1 MTSDRQE
8 LDPKHWLQFD
18 SKNREFYG
26 IPKFGDAGQKEYVL
40 VAEDRE
46 GLGASDALVV
56 VVSPPSQRE
65 YNMLFEIHLGMAYEE
80 FNSSAVQ
87 RRFVERL
94 LQVFNDPQTSN
105 LQIRAIRKI
114 HSTGRTHI
122 SFYNT
127 TLHRPHHVCPTE
139 QIEALRNILTYPH
152 DGKVRPQVNEII
164 GNDFEVTRVN
174 FISVGA
180 CSKHDTYQAVVP
192 IKPDDTKGASF
203 KDDYLL
209 TFALPAIIIVAMLLL
224 ACIIACFL
232 HRRRMSGKMELGM
245 GKSSDH
251 LT

>member
-1 MTSDRQE
+1 MRLLTSDRQE

-26 IPKFGDAGQKEYVL
+26 IPKFGDAGQNEYVL

-46 GLGASDALVV
+46 GLSASDALVV
-56 VVSPPSQRE
+56 VVGNPPHRE

-87 RRFVERL
+87 RRFIDRL
-94 LQVFNDPQTSN
+94 LQIFNDPQISN
-105 LQIRAIRKI
+105 IQIRAIRKV
-114 HSTGRTHI
+114 HSSGKTHI

-127 TLHRPHHVCPTE
+127 TLHRPHHVCPSE

-164 GNDFEVTRVN
+164 GTEFEVTRVN
-174 FISVGA
+174 FMPVGA
-180 CSKHDTYQAVVP
+180 CSKHGDIYHAVVP
-192 IKPDDTKGASF
+192 IKPDDTKGATF
-203 KDDYLL
+203 KDEYLL

-224 ACIIACFL
+224 ACITACIL
-232 HRRRMSGKMELGM
+232 HRRRMSGKMELG
-245 GKSSDH
+245 K
-251 LT
+251 